1 MGAFR
6 RTCLMSPISLG
17 ILTVLWVVDEGSGSE
32 VSKFRQRE
40 ANFRAGWEIVISV
53 GKIPI
58 SHFYHIG
65 RTSHLRHGLVAQSPA
80 TSRFCHWVGGTRDPL
95 SGVEARTGAG
105 FHFSFSGRNDDG
117 GNASESKDHDWT
129 VDFGQLGKGLVRSST
144 KLKKGTDDWETC
156 WARRKVSSG
165 GKQMENEF

>member
-1 MGAFR
+1 MSKRTLGVLAAADLDELERHAMSAMRNSARCKFRVGAVR

-58 SHFYHIG
+58 SHFY
-65 RTSHLRHGLVAQSPA
+65 
-80 TSRFCHWVGGTRDPL
+80 
-95 SGVEARTGAG
+95 
-105 FHFSFSGRNDDG
+105 
-117 GNASESKDHDWT
+117 
-129 VDFGQLGKGLVRSST
+129 
-144 KLKKGTDDWETC
+144 
-156 WARRKVSSG
+156 
-165 GKQMENEF
+165 